1 MRSLVRG
8 VLSIGILVA
17 VTGCASSPALPP
29 TLQTGP
35 DAEVTVDGLVRVDH
49 AVVPVA
55 YRKPDADLT
64 PYTRFMLDP
73 VEVAY
78 QKDPGNRRRS
88 DFAGSE
94 RNFALSPSQMED
106 LREMFQETVVEA
118 LTEDDGYE
126 LTTEPAPDVLRITAA
141 LIDLVVA
148 VPTEMAGRQDVYT
161 RSYGM
166 VTLVLELRDSQSGEI
181 LARAAD
187 RRDPTRNTDFRL
199 AQVSP
204 GIVRADARRLFRHW
218 GDLLRERL
226 DALREM

>member
-1 MRSLVRG
+1 MNTLARG
-8 VLSIGILVA
+8 VLSIGILVV
-17 VTGCASSPALPP
+17 VTGCAATPPP

-35 DAEVTVDGLVRVDH
+35 NAEVSADGLVRVDNS
-49 AVVPVA
+49 VVPLA
-55 YRKPDADLT
+55 YLKPDMDLT

-73 VEVAY
+73 VEIAY

-88 DFAGSE
+88 DFAGTV
-94 RNFALSPSQMED
+94 RNFALSQSQMED
-106 LREMFQETVVEA
+106 LQEMFQEAVVEA
-118 LTEDDGYE
+118 LTEEDGYE

-148 VPTEMAGRQDVYT
+148 IPTEMSGMQDVYT

-166 VTLVLELRDSQSGEI
+166 VTLVLEVRDSQSGEI

-187 RRDPTRNTDFRL
+187 RRDPTRGTDVRM
-199 AQVSP
+199 ARVYP
-204 GIVRADARRLFRHW
+204 GAARVDTRFLFEHW